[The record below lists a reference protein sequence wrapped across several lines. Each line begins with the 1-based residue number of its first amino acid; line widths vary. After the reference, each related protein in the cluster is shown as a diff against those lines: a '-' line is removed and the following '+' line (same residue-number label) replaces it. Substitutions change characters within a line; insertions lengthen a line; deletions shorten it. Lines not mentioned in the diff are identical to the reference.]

1 MCFFFQNETSHLILV
16 IRRCETGKRRTMSVS
31 HGNENDV
38 SHASNHGVDIFLKEN
53 SFFVFYYL
61 CYGNKGQII

>member
-38 SHASNHGVDIFLKEN
+38 SHASNYGVDIFLKEN
-53 SFFVFYYL
+53 SFFVSITYVMVI
-61 CYGNKGQII
+61 KVR